1 MLYEEGSL
9 TVKQAEQIIGEKMR
23 KRIEFLNDWVK
34 KNGYRIMLHST
45 FKGIEKDIFLKGL
58 NYPIQSSFDSR
69 DDILEDSNIPERDL
83 ISLEKWVEN
92 NNGHAGKLSKS
103 YETYQPV
110 GSQTVTRYLQINAK
124 DLLEYSHRGGNITI
138 ILCVPVKSVASIGR
152 KLNDPFKMTITGE
165 REIDPYLRRAISCK
179 QNRDGKLKYKSE
191 YFYPTQGILCAF
203 DRENNKIK
211 FNNEYDETFYL
222 DSSTPQ
228 KGKVQRGDLVKN
240 LKNIEK
246 LINKD
251 NSQGIS
257 R

>member
-9 TVKQAEQIIGEKMR
+9 TVEQAEQIIGEKMR

-58 NYPIQSSFDSR
+58 NYPIKSSFDSR

-92 NNGHAGKLSKS
+92 NNGHAGRLSKS
-103 YETYQPV
+103 YETYPP
-110 GSQTVTRYLQINAK
+110 SECDTVTGYSQINAK
-124 DLLEYSHRGGNITI
+124 DLLEYNHRGGNITI
-138 ILCVPVKSVASIGR
+138 ILCVPTKKVENIGR
-152 KLNDPFKMTITGE
+152 KPNDSFRVGFT
-165 REIDPYLRRAISCK
+165 RHIDPYLRRSISCK
-179 QNRDGKLKYKSE
+179 QNRDGKFKYKSE

-203 DRENNKIK
+203 DRENIRIK

-228 KGKVQRGDLVKN
+228 KGKVQRDDLVKN